1 MRVKIPFAELD
12 FSYARSSGPGGQNV
26 NKVNS
31 KAILRWSPSLSATLA
46 ALPDL
51 GLRARILNKLAP
63 RLNDAGELVLA
74 CDEFRDQP
82 RNRETCIAKLQDL
95 VALAS
100 IVPKPRKKTKPTRS
114 SQRKREEGKRH
125 DSEKKRLRGKNW
137 D

>member
-1 MRVKIPFAELD
+1 MRVKIPFAEFD

-31 KAILRWSPSLSATLA
+31 KAILRWSPGQSATLA

-51 GLRARILNKLAP
+51 GMRARILNKLAP

-82 RNRETCIAKLQDL
+82 RNRETCIAKLQDI
-95 VALAS
+95 VALAA
-100 IVPKPRKKTKPTRS
+100 IVPKPRKKTMPTRS